1 MEYKAM
7 EKAYPHLF
15 SPMVVK
21 GKRFRNRVITA
32 PTHHSFAVDPDNN
45 INDWGVKV
53 WGDRAKGGAA
63 AVTIGEGK
71 LDKLNSAAHSG
82 HVNCSDEIA
91 LQRLHRFTDY
101 VHTYGALAS
110 IEFNHSGQFAL
121 PQYNPQGIGPMGA
134 SAITM
139 PNGLQVKEMD
149 EADMN
154 QVADSYAYACLLA
167 KRAGFDMVLMHFAHG
182 WLMGGFLSPLINKRT
197 DEYGGSV
204 ENRCRFPLMVL
215 QRIRESVGDDF
226 LLELRISGDELTPGG
241 IVLEET
247 IEMLKIFEP
256 YVDMAHISCGTR
268 LNALT
273 RAIIHP
279 SHFVLEHA
287 HNREMARKVKEAGIK
302 IPIGTVGGITDA
314 ALSDKMIA
322 DGDVDYV
329 VMARSFIADPD
340 WANKARAGKAAD
352 IRPCI
357 RCFRCLD
364 VAIGRVN
371 SSTKAVLED
380 FSKSTR
386 KSECSVNPLFGHA
399 SWKDNYPAPASKK
412 KIVVIGGGPGG
423 MQAALEGA
431 ERGHEVVLFEKEAKL
446 GGQLFYADY
455 VWFKREMKSYRE
467 YLIRQVGKANID
479 VRLNTLATPE
489 LVANEHPDTVIVAI
503 GADAAIPPI
512 PGVDNK
518 NVITAIDLYGN
529 EEKAGDKVVIIG
541 GGMVGCETALHLTH
555 LGKTVE
561 LVEMGEMLAPD
572 GIFTERMH
580 TIHYMDEDEKL
591 NYYVETKCTAITED
605 GVVVV
610 DAEGNERVLKAD
622 TVILA
627 SGMKAKAAERES
639 FADTA
644 FDVIPIG
651 DCVHPRTVHAAVS
664 EGFNASLIQ

>member
-1 MEYKAM
+1 MK
-7 EKAYPHLF
+7 KAYPHLF

-21 GKRFRNRVITA
+21 GKCFKNRIIAA

-53 WGDRAKGGAA
+53 WGERAKGGAA

-71 LDKLNSAAHSG
+71 LDKLNSCAHSG
-82 HVNCSDEIA
+82 HVNCCDEIA

-121 PQYNPQGIGPMGA
+121 PEYNPQGLGPMGA
-134 SAITM
+134 SALLM
-139 PNGLQVKEMD
+139 PNGLKVKEMD

-154 QVADSYAYACLLA
+154 QVADAYAYACLLA
-167 KRAGFDMVLMHFAHG
+167 KRAGFDMVLLHFAHG

-197 DEYGGSV
+197 DRYGGSIA
-204 ENRCRFPLMVL
+204 NRCRFPLMVL
-215 QRIRESVGDDF
+215 ERIRQSVGEDF

-241 IVLEET
+241 IVLTDT
-247 IEMLKIFEP
+247 IEMLKGFEP
-256 YVDMAHISCGTR
+256 YIDMAHISCGTR

-273 RAIIHP
+273 RAIMHP
-279 SHFVLEHA
+279 SHFVTEHA
-287 HNREMARKVKEAGIK
+287 HNRQMAKKVKEAGLK
-302 IPIGTVGGITDA
+302 IPIGTVGGVSDP
-314 ALSDKMIA
+314 ALCEQMIA

-329 VMARSFIADPD
+329 VMARSLIADPE
-340 WANKARAGKAAD
+340 WANKARAGKVDD

-371 SSTKAVLED
+371 SSTQAVLED

-399 SWKDNYPAPASKK
+399 SWKDNYPQAASRK

-423 MQAALEGA
+423 MSAALEA
-431 ERGHEVVLFEKEAKL
+431 AKRGHEVVLFEKEDRL
-446 GGQLFYADY
+446 GGQLFYADH
-455 VWFKREMKSYRE
+455 VWFKREMKRYRD
-467 YLIRQVGKANID
+467 YLIGQVQKEKID
-479 VRLNTLATPE
+479 IRLHTLATPA
-489 LVANEHPDTVIVAI
+489 LVEMENPDTVIVAI
-503 GADAAIPPI
+503 GAEPVVPPI
-512 PGVDNK
+512 AGVDSK
-518 NVITAIDLYGN
+518 QVWTAVELYGQ
-529 EEKAGDKVVIIG
+529 EDQVGDKVVIIG

-580 TIHYMDEDEKL
+580 TLHFMDEEERLKYYL
-591 NYYVETKCTAITED
+591 NTRCVAIGED
-605 GVVVV
+605 GAQVVAA
-610 DAEGNERVLKAD
+610 DGSKRLLLAD
-622 TVILA
+622 TIILA
-627 SGMKAKAAERES
+627 AGMKAKAKERGS

-644 FDVIPIG
+644 FDVIAIG
-651 DCVHPRTVHAAVS
+651 DCLQPRTVHAAVS
-664 EGFNASLIQ
+664 EGFNAAFRQ